1 MLAERRILFLF
12 AASVRNRSCRRWHRP
27 NAHAPGTPASN
38 GENSRRQVG
47 RPPLALPPGA
57 ARVALGSSRKVGHD
71 GVHAILVEPRSTGR
85 LARYMVLLAETSRRE
100 SDMSDQKMTMEVPP
114 QVRAFAVK
122 SVDQAERAISS
133 FMESATKSVAMV
145 PSPMNDVAQQTLA
158 TTEKNLKAS
167 FEHARK
173 LMNAKD
179 INEVIQLQTDFLR
192 KQFGVATEQSK
203 QMTGGIASAEGDVPK
218 EEPDLI

>member
-1 MLAERRILFLF
+1 MLKKWHHLSGSSTYFDRVKL
-12 AASVRNRSCRRWHRP
+12 RSR
-27 NAHAPGTPASN
+27 
-38 GENSRRQVG
+38 
-47 RPPLALPPGA
+47 ALPPGA

-100 SDMSDQKMTMEVPP
+100 NDMSDQKMTMEVPP

-133 FMESATKSVAMV
+133 FMESATKSAAMV

-179 INEVIQLQTDFLR
+179 INEVIQLQTEFLR

-203 QMTGGIASAEGDVPK
+203 HMTGGIASAEGDVPK